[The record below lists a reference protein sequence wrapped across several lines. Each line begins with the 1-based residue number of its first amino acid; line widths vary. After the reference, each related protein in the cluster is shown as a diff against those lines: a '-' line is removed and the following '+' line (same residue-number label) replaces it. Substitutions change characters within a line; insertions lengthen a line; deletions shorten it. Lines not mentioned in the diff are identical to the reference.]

1 MWGTAVHGE
10 WCEARTWPTRC
21 PTCSEDVFFF
31 MCNCRSKVFF
41 DELGPPWPIH
51 DCDTSW
57 TRRLRRTTDETG
69 RITVELSEGITV
81 IRSPVSFEIE
91 EDVISSARKC
101 HSNQASDPIVRIE
114 PAKGSHKSFVGV
126 LREINRQVRP
136 LEFYELDN
144 TAMAIAMLGPI
155 GAQEMGRITVHA
167 PSLIGDQTESFT
179 LWIPSDLLRDPRIV
193 RGITV
198 SLVLESVEILG
209 QGFAWF
215 SDEFEIMG

>member
-1 MWGTAVHGE
+1 
-10 WCEARTWPTRC
+10 
-21 PTCSEDVFFF
+21 
-31 MCNCRSKVFF
+31 MCNCGSKVFF

-69 RITVELSEGITV
+69 RITVELSEGITI
-81 IRSPVSFEIE
+81 IRSPVSSEIE
-91 EDVISSARKC
+91 EGVISNARKR

-126 LREINRQVRP
+126 LREINRHVRP
-136 LEFYELDN
+136 FEFYDLNN
-144 TAMAIAMLGPI
+144 TAMAIALLGPI

-167 PSLIGDQTESFT
+167 PSSIGDQTKSFT
-179 LWIPSDLLRDPRIV
+179 LWIPCDLLRDPRIV

-198 SLVLESVEILG
+198 LLVMESVDIPG
-209 QGFAWF
+209 RGFAWF
-215 SDEFEIMG
+215 SDEFEVMG

>member
-31 MCNCRSKVFF
+31 MCNCGSKVFF

-69 RITVELSEGITV
+69 RITVELSEGITI
-81 IRSPVSFEIE
+81 IRSPVSSEIE
-91 EDVISSARKC
+91 EGVISNARKR
-101 HSNQASDPIVRIE
+101 HSKASDPIVRIE
-114 PAKGSHKSFVGV
+114 PAKGSHKSCVGV
-126 LREINRQVRP
+126 LREINRHVRP
-136 LEFYELDN
+136 LNFYELDN

-155 GAQEMGRITVHA
+155 GVQEMGRITVHA
-167 PSLIGDQTESFT
+167 PSSIGDQTESFT
-179 LWIPSDLLRDPRIV
+179 LWIPSDLLREPRIV

-198 SLVLESVEILG
+198 SLVMESVEIPG
-209 QGFAWF
+209 RGFAWF